1 MRAERD
7 AAVKRDSLLYPMLVL
22 LAALLAGIA
31 LLATVDRLLAPAA
44 LPLQH
49 VRFEGEFRRVSET
62 ELGQAVLPAVGRNF
76 LLLDLDAV
84 KQRVQ
89 SLPWVYR
96 ASVRRAWPRDLHVEF
111 LEQQIVARWGETAS
125 GSDHMAGRT
134 SEASRASFSAR
145 SPRLDPIGETTT
157 WVNHAGEAVTLPG
170 ATDLPKDMPLLHGPN
185 GTSAEVLTQYQQLAP
200 MFAAQGLLLERLLL
214 TPRRSW
220 QLVVLDGR
228 TGSHFTLLLDRIETA
243 RKAERF
249 ARSYAQALAARA
261 AEIRQVD
268 LRYAN
273 GFAVQWRNTIQP
285 NGG

>member
-1 MRAERD
+1 MGLHYMRAERD

-49 VRFEGEFRRVSET
+49 VRFEGEFRRVSEN

-111 LEQQIVARWGETAS
+111 LEQQIVARWGER
-125 GSDHMAGRT
+125 D
-134 SEASRASFSAR
+134 
-145 SPRLDPIGETTT
+145 
-157 WVNHAGEAVTLPG
+157 WVNHAGEAVTLPRV
-170 ATDLPKDMPLLHGPN
+170 TDLPKDMPWLHGPD
-185 GTSAEVLTQYQQLAP
+185 GTSTEVLSLYQQLAP
-200 MFAAQGLLLERLLL
+200 IFAAQGLLLERLLL

-220 QLVVLDGR
+220 QLAVLDGR
-228 TGSHFTLLLDRIETA
+228 TGSRFTLLLDRIETA

>member
-44 LPLQH
+44 LPLPL

-134 SEASRASFSAR
+134 SEASRASVSAR
-145 SPRLDPIGETTT
+145 GPRLDPIGETTT

-170 ATDLPKDMPLLHGPN
+170 ATDLPKDMPLLQGPN